1 MIRIPC
7 GETHGE
13 YFFTEVSQ
21 IQRQGILLLSL
32 FLSLL
37 SHRVGFTAMAAPA
50 HADEKQGMAES
61 KGGAA
66 SEREMVAFPEGGMQ
80 AWATVFGVFIIQF
93 CGFGYSTAFGVFQ
106 DFYVRDYL
114 SESSASAISWIGSM
128 NGFLGVA
135 SGLLAGPLY
144 DRGHFRLLI
153 YSGCA
158 LQAVSIFLLSV
169 CQKQQLYQIFLTQGV
184 LNGLGVGIAYIPS
197 VAVISHYFQRKQ
209 ALVMALVA
217 VGSPLGALA
226 HPILLNNTLHTS
238 LGFANSVRISAGINT
253 FLLLVAC
260 ALVQPRLKAMPEA
273 GNVPIFIGRMRR
285 DWGYVCATIAMPL
298 FSVAFWY
305 PLFFIQLDAVTH
317 GMSQNF
323 AFYAVGLVLVFKC
336 PRHSRHSLQ
345 LVIFNGA
352 ASVGRLAAGPLASWI
367 GILEI
372 VTFSAFMGSVLIF
385 GMISLKTVV
394 SVVMISIV
402 DGFFAGVVNAL
413 LPPMLAYLT
422 DDPAEVGLRMG
433 VSFSIEGIAEL
444 VGVLPSTEP
453 FLGQHW
459 RHTSGGSLLC
469 SVGQITGLAGAFL
482 FLMSVVFDRK
492 KHRLLKLE
500 KSRRFAQENSTRPLE
515 TAGNEHQF
523 PVERDGFGAVGQA

>member
-21 IQRQGILLLSL
+21 IQRQGTLPLSL

-285 DWGYVCATIAMPL
+285 DWGYICATIAMPL

-323 AFYAVGLVLVFKC
+323 AFYA
-336 PRHSRHSLQ
+336 

-444 VGVLPSTEP
+444 VGPPINGALLGSTLAAYQWWKP
-453 FLGQHW
+453 AVF
-459 RHTSGGSLLC
+459 SGIS
-469 SVGQITGLAGAFL
+469 GLAGAFL

-515 TAGNEHQF
+515 PTGNEHQF
-523 PVERDGFGAVGQA
+523 PVERDGVGAVGQA